1 MKALQLVKKLEKK
14 LIKQSNSETL
24 KFICFEILND
34 LEEIKKELRSN
45 SNKELTNERNCNEIR
60 EPGKRTSG
68 SIN

>member
-45 SNKELTNERNCNEIR
+45 SNKE
-60 EPGKRTSG
+60 
-68 SIN
+68 